1 MISLANQLKKKQG
14 FTLIELMIV
23 VAIIGILAAIAIP
36 NFLKFQLRSK
46 AGEGK
51 LNLAGIRTAQESY
64 FAEAGT
70 FVAWNSFPGAAGVL
84 FSQKQV
90 WCAPGGVAPPCCP
103 VPLPP
108 VAPGAPP
115 PPAVAHCYI
124 GWEPEGDVYY
134 NYQVITSAA
143 FPANQF
149 WAAGQSDIDGD
160 LTPNIW
166 GLDKPNILNVSL
178 GGGPYGCN
186 NVLNKQTAAPM
197 VHQVGP
203 CNTTENGLNVF

>member
-36 NFLKFQLRSK
+36 NFLKFQLRAK

-51 LNLAGIRTAQESY
+51 LNLSGIRTAQESY

-70 FVAWNSFPGAAGVL
+70 FVAWNAFPALGIT
-84 FSQKQV
+84 SQKQV
-90 WCAPGGVAPPCCP
+90 WCAPGAVAPPCCP
-103 VPLPP
+103 VPLPA
-108 VAPGAPP
+108 VVIGN
-115 PPAVAHCYI
+115 PPAPTIAHCYI
-124 GWEPEGDVYY
+124 GWEPEGDVYFD
-134 NYQVITSAA
+134 YQVAVNG
-143 FPANQF
+143 FPANMF

-160 LTPNIW
+160 GTPNIW
-166 GLDKPNILNVSL
+166 GIDKPNILNVSL
-178 GGGPYGCN
+178 GGGPLGCN